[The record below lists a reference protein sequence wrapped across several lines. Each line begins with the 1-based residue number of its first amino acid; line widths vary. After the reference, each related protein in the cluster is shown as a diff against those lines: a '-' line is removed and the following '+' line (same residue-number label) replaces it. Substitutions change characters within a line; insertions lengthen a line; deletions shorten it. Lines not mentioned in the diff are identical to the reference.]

1 MSPISATFHR
11 VSSKTKPPYLARVNG
26 FGKRDMQPMIIL
38 VQAVVIN
45 DIAGRPF
52 ARAIIV
58 SSPSKYPDLTPGN
71 TMLVDNFTSLSRMKL
86 EGVPHS
92 DS

>member
-1 MSPISATFHR
+1 MPAIRATFHR

-26 FGKRDMQPMIIL
+26 FGKRNKQPMIIL
-38 VQAVVIN
+38 VQTVVIG
-45 DIAGRPF
+45 DIVGPSF

-71 TMLVDNFTSLSRMKL
+71 TMIVNNFTSLSRMKL
-86 EGVPHS
+86 AGVPHS